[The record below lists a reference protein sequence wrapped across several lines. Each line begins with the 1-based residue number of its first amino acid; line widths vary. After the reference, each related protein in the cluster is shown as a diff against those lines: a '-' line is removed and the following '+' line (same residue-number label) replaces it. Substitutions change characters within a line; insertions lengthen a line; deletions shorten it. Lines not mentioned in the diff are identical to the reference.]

1 MQLRSLLE
9 RPAAAVVAAVVAAC
23 GGNDDATTPTPEP
36 LTTGIEVSNQT
47 SGDPI
52 EHDGYTVTVD
62 GDGQAL
68 PVNASVLFS
77 DLEPGD
83 HAVELRGVDQDCE
96 VLGANPRTV
105 HTTGGTSSSLFLVR
119 CSVAGTGRIVVET
132 FTYGNGGDGYRVEMD
147 GGRFLDLGLQDEG
160 VFYAV
165 PIGPVTLTLTG
176 AGPGCE
182 VTAPNPRTHQVH
194 EHEQLLSVFKIHCP
208 G

>member
-1 MQLRSLLE
+1 MSGFHALARRTLTALALAL
-9 RPAAAVVAAVVAAC
+9 PAC
-23 GGNDDATTPTPEP
+23 GGSDDGGTATPTP

-52 EHDGYTVTVD
+52 EIDGYTVTVD
-62 GDGQAL
+62 GNAQAL
-68 PVNASVLFS
+68 PINTSVLFS
-77 DLEPGD
+77 DLEAGD
-83 HAVELRGVDQDCE
+83 HTVELGGIDQDCD
-96 VLGANPRTV
+96 VLGANPRNV
-105 HTTGGTSSSLFLVR
+105 HTTGGTATSLFLVT

-132 FTYGNGGDGYRVEMD
+132 FTYGDGGDGYRVEMD
-147 GGRFLDLGLQDEG
+147 GGRFLDLGLQDEK

-176 AGPGCE
+176 AAPGCE

-208 G
+208 V